1 MKDMQEEIREALRA
15 SDRALACLRRA
26 REQLESASRWGVVDL
41 LGGGLFS
48 GVMKQHRMAQA
59 NEELANARY
68 ALQEFARELRDVR
81 GLSIPGV
88 PLDDFLSFA
97 DLFLDGAIADWFMQS
112 RITAAKREVDSAIEQ
127 VERIQRTLK

>member
-1 MKDMQEEIREALRA
+1 MKDLQTEIREALRA
-15 SDRALACLRRA
+15 SDTALVCLRRA
-26 REQLESASRWGVVDL
+26 REQLGSASRWGVVDL

-48 GVMKQHRMAQA
+48 GVMKQRRMAQA

-81 GLSIPGV
+81 GLSIPEV
-88 PLDDFLSFA
+88 QLNDFLSFA

-112 RITAAKREVDSAIEQ
+112 RIAAARRQVDSAIEQ
-127 VERIQRTLK
+127 VERIRRALN

>member
-1 MKDMQEEIREALRA
+1 MKDLQTEIQEALCA
-15 SDRALACLRRA
+15 SDTALVCLRRA
-26 REQLESASRWGVVDL
+26 RERLGSASRWGVVDL

-48 GVMKQHRMAQA
+48 GVMKQRRMTQA

-81 GLSIPGV
+81 GLSIPEV
-88 PLDDFLSFA
+88 QLNDFLSFA

-112 RITAAKREVDSAIEQ
+112 RIAAARRQVDSAIEQ
-127 VERIQRTLK
+127 VERIRRALN